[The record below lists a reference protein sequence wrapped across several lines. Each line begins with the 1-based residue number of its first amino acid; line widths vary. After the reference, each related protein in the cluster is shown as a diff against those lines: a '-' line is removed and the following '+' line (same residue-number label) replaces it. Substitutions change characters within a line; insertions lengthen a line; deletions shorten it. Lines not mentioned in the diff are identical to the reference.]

1 MLRKEKSFM
10 KKKIFLAILLILV
23 VAACSVCDARTNR
36 EMKLRLV
43 NHTGKT
49 IVSVYL
55 KPSKYGDYE
64 AEDELNENSPLR
76 NGEFIDMKFFDKTE
90 HREPHD
96 IMIVFRDNTYDEWTE
111 LNFDEFD
118 EMTFEKDGSTSY
130 RLTR

>member
-1 MLRKEKSFM
+1 M

-23 VAACSVCDARTNR
+23 IACGACYARSNR

-43 NHTGKT
+43 NRTGKT
-49 IVSVYL
+49 IVSVLL
-55 KPSKYGDYE
+55 KPSRYGDYE
-64 AEDELNENSPLR
+64 PEDELNEDSPLY
-76 NGEFIDMKFFDKTE
+76 NGEFIDMKFLDRTE

-96 IMIVFRDNTYDEWTE
+96 IMIIFRDNTYDEWTG

-118 EMTFEKDGSTSY
+118 EMTFERDGATSY

>member
-1 MLRKEKSFM
+1 MN
-10 KKKIFLAILLILV
+10 KKIFLAVLLILV
-23 VAACSVCDARTNR
+23 IAAGSAFAARRNR

-49 IVSVYL
+49 IVTVYL

-64 AEDELNENSPLR
+64 EEDELNEDSPLR

-96 IMIVFRDNTYDEWTE
+96 IMIVFRDGSYDEWTE

-118 EMTFEKDGSTSY
+118 EMTFERDGATSY

>member
-1 MLRKEKSFM
+1 MN
-10 KKKIFLAILLILV
+10 KKIFLAVLLILV
-23 VAACSVCDARTNR
+23 IAAGSAFAARRNR

-49 IVSVYL
+49 IVTVYL

-64 AEDELNENSPLR
+64 EEDELNEDSPLR

-96 IMIVFRDNTYDEWTE
+96 IMIVFRDGSYDEWTE

-118 EMTFEKDGSTSY
+118 EMTFDRDGATSY